1 MVTCREASAACSACC
16 FLLSWAYATQEVR
29 GVSLLSLEKRRLGGE
44 ERRRRKRRRRKSER
58 ESKHG
63 EEDLLLPQVCNPDLL
78 DKDRAHHHVHA
89 AACLSTMQL
98 QEQQQCQAQGKMLR
112 VSSSFGSKSWSP
124 KQLHFITTL
133 RFKSSDQKRHS
144 GSHIVLTTLT
154 CPTFVILGG
163 GGGFSVSWLYSFVH
177 HSTRRAN

>member
-1 MVTCREASAACSACC
+1 MPGSERCLQCM
-16 FLLSWAYATQEVR
+16 LLSAIVSIRNTRSERGLASFPREKEV
-29 GVSLLSLEKRRLGGE
+29 GGGRKE
-44 ERRRRKRRRRKSER
+44 EEEKRRRRKSER

-63 EEDLLLPQVCNPDLL
+63 EEDLLLPRVCNPDLL

-112 VSSSFGSKSWSP
+112 VSSLFGSKSWSP

-144 GSHIVLTTLT
+144 DSHIVLTTLT
-154 CPTFVILGG
+154 CPTF
-163 GGGFSVSWLYSFVH
+163 F
-177 HSTRRAN
+177 T